1 MLARSRVCL
10 QTITRRLAD
19 FPEANVIKKKFLFRK
34 DTSTIKQLKGL
45 SSGQKI
51 VLNGWIEQKPKRVG
65 KNLIFGLLRDSNGD
79 IIQLVDNKSLL
90 KGFTLEDVVQAVG
103 ILSLKRKLSNEDAD
117 EYELQLED
125 ITVLNASNKKPAQM
139 QDFKLSAIYP
149 PEFRYLQLRNPKYQD
164 FLKKRSSISK
174 EIRNSFNNLDF
185 TEVETPMLF
194 KATPEGAREFLV
206 PTRTKRSDGKPSF
219 YALDQSP
226 QQYKQLLMASGV
238 NKYYQMARCFRD
250 EDLRADRQPE
260 FTQVDMEM
268 AFANSEDVMK
278 IIEKTVSEVWSKF
291 SKKRGLLTLDSKG
304 TLVPAKKENGTV
316 SIFRMT
322 YEQAMTSYGIDKP
335 DLRAPDLKIINLG
348 EFNAF
353 SHLNKKFP
361 VFEVIILRNA
371 FSNMEEYKER
381 WSFLTN
387 NSNYNYRVPIVLPIE
402 NDEQAN
408 SNWFEN
414 FHAIATFENPHLI
427 TKFLKLKKGDIVCGC
442 TREPNHSIFE
452 NPTPLGRL
460 RQLVLQSEH
469 GKNIYHAV
477 NKDVASWIVDFPLFS
492 PVIIEDKSGKKEKLA
507 YPEYEKDRLCSTHHP
522 FTMVKLKDYE
532 KLEKTPEKCLGQHY
546 DLVVNGVELG
556 GGSTRIHDPRL
567 QDYIFEDILKID
579 NAYEL
584 FGHLLNA
591 FDMGTPPHAGFA
603 IGFDRMCAM
612 ICETESIRDV
622 IAFPKSITGADLVV
636 KSPSVIPESILEPY
650 NIKYSNSKK

>member
-19 FPEANVIKKKFLFRK
+19 FPEANAIKKKFLFRK

-117 EYELQLED
+117 EYEVQLED

-250 EDLRADRQPE
+250 EDLKQ
-260 FTQVDMEM
+260 T
-268 AFANSEDVMK
+268 
-278 IIEKTVSEVWSKF
+278 
-291 SKKRGLLTLDSKG
+291 
-304 TLVPAKKENGTV
+304 
-316 SIFRMT
+316 
-322 YEQAMTSYGIDKP
+322 
-335 DLRAPDLKIINLG
+335 
-348 EFNAF
+348 
-353 SHLNKKFP
+353 
-361 VFEVIILRNA
+361 
-371 FSNMEEYKER
+371 
-381 WSFLTN
+381 
-387 NSNYNYRVPIVLPIE
+387 
-402 NDEQAN
+402 
-408 SNWFEN
+408 
-414 FHAIATFENPHLI
+414 
-427 TKFLKLKKGDIVCGC
+427 
-442 TREPNHSIFE
+442 
-452 NPTPLGRL
+452 
-460 RQLVLQSEH
+460 
-469 GKNIYHAV
+469 
-477 NKDVASWIVDFPLFS
+477 
-492 PVIIEDKSGKKEKLA
+492 
-507 YPEYEKDRLCSTHHP
+507 
-522 FTMVKLKDYE
+522 
-532 KLEKTPEKCLGQHY
+532 
-546 DLVVNGVELG
+546 
-556 GGSTRIHDPRL
+556 GSL
-567 QDYIFEDILKID
+567 
-579 NAYEL
+579 
-584 FGHLLNA
+584 
-591 FDMGTPPHAGFA
+591 
-603 IGFDRMCAM
+603 
-612 ICETESIRDV
+612 S
-622 IAFPKSITGADLVV
+622 
-636 KSPSVIPESILEPY
+636 
-650 NIKYSNSKK
+650 